1 MLIPIGHENMQ
12 ARRWPII
19 TIGLIAINFVA
30 FLLTISTLK
39 RESPEL
45 AQLRIHIRLL
55 AAMHPELALPPAAQ
69 KLVEELQ
76 RREPRVWAAAQNP
89 NRKLQDAWDARMR
102 QTESPTLLQEE
113 MDNLSARYEEL
124 RSTSVL
130 EHYSF
135 VPAHPTWYSYITA
148 NFLHG
153 GWLHII
159 GNMWFLWLAGIVLE
173 DVWGRGLYLVV
184 YLISGAFALQV
195 HSWCNPGSNIATL
208 GASGA
213 VAALMG
219 AFLVRFPR
227 VRINMMWIWMFF
239 RITRFSAQALWLLPL
254 WFAMEIFSGVLFGT
268 RGGVA
273 HMAHVGGFVFGVLA
287 ALAICYSGVEH
298 AINKA
303 IEQEIDPAHDAE
315 LDQIRDLVGQNL
327 LDHALG
333 ELDRYTAVNPESES
347 ALLLQQDIQW
357 HKSNIPAYVH
367 ATQRLC
373 ALHLNMR
380 ATDHALK
387 DYEDFMQAG
396 GGLLPPETWF
406 KLCHALEEQQ
416 EYERALGEYQELA
429 QAYPK
434 DRQGLMALLA
444 AARLAMNR
452 VHRPQQALNLYQ
464 AAADSPVP
472 HLDLDSSIQVGI
484 KGARAAL
491 VMSSAAGAISP
502 PSLVPSH

>member
-19 TIGLIAINFVA
+19 TIGLIAINFVV
-30 FLLTISTLK
+30 FLLTIATVKS
-39 RESPEL
+39 ESPEL
-45 AQLRIHIRLL
+45 TETRLHIRLL

-69 KLVEELQ
+69 QLVEDIQ
-76 RREPRVWAAAQNP
+76 RRQPGAGAAAKNP
-89 NRKLQDAWDARMR
+89 SRDLQDGWDARIRLM
-102 QTESPTLLQEE
+102 ESPTLLQQE

-173 DVWGRGLYLVV
+173 DAWGRWMYLAV
-184 YLISGAFALQV
+184 YLIAGAFALQV
-195 HSWCNPGSNIATL
+195 HAWFNPGSNIPTL

-227 VRINMMWIWMFF
+227 VRINMIWLWMFF
-239 RITRFSAQALWLLPL
+239 RVTRFSAEAFWLLPV
-254 WFAMEIFSGVLFGT
+254 WFAMEIFSGVIFGASS
-268 RGGVA
+268 GVA
-273 HMAHVGGFVFGVLA
+273 HMAHVGGFAFGMLA
-287 ALAICYSGVEH
+287 ALAIRSSGVEH

-303 IEQEIDPAHDAE
+303 IEEE
-315 LDQIRDLVGQNL
+315 LDPDHNDELEEIHALLGQNRLDDALVG
-327 LDHALG
+327 LDHF
-333 ELDRYTAVNPESES
+333 TAANSESEG
-347 ALLLQQDIQW
+347 ALLLRQEIQW
-357 HKSNIPAYVH
+357 RKQDIPAYAH
-367 ATQRLC
+367 ATLKLC
-373 ALHLNMR
+373 ALHLSLH
-380 ATDHALK
+380 ATDQALK
-387 DYEDFMQAG
+387 DYEDLVRSG
-396 GGLLPPETWF
+396 GGLLPAELWF
-406 KLCHALEEQQ
+406 KLGQALEERQ

-429 QAYPK
+429 EAYPK

-444 AARLAMNR
+444 GARVAMTK
-452 VHRPQQALNLYQ
+452 VHRPQHALNLYQ
-464 AAADSPVP
+464 AVADSRMP
-472 HLDLDSSIQVGI
+472 HLDLESSIQVGM
-484 KGARAAL
+484 KDARAAL
-491 VMSSAAGAISP
+491 AMGAGAGK
-502 PSLVPSH
+502 